1 MYVEVTKTCLLNLSF
16 KTNPSFGITTSNCSK
31 TLESSSISSATL
43 LLCIYNLKKGC
54 SASGVRSGALFK
66 IGKCSWPLFTFLHF
80 RQVMKHDDNVRNP
93 RMQYPIIAILE
104 SLFIFHLL
112 LLNVPDGDISSF
124 CLLYIRECVLY

>member
-1 MYVEVTKTCLLNLSF
+1 MVSQLLIVPRRLRVH
-16 KTNPSFGITTSNCSK
+16 P
-31 TLESSSISSATL
+31 LVL
-43 LLCIYNLKKGC
+43 LRFYFAFYNLKKGC

-93 RMQYPIIAILE
+93 MMQYPIIAILE

-112 LLNVPDGDISSF
+112 LLNVPDGDIGSF